1 MLNDSSLRS
10 TWSHARKEPLWL
22 DTPVRPPARPALD
35 TDTETDLVVVG
46 GGFTG
51 LWTAL
56 MAKERQPDRTV
67 LLLEGDRI
75 GSAATGR
82 NGGFCSASLTHGEDN
97 GRQRFPDEYDQL
109 QRLGM
114 ENLREIA
121 ETVSRYGIDC
131 DYTQSGELHVA
142 TRPHELAAFDT
153 TSEHFLDG
161 AALREQVNSPTYLGG
176 TWERDETAMVDPA
189 RLAWGLAAAAEK
201 AGVRIVEMTA
211 ATHMRR
217 RGEHIELTTTGG
229 KVRACHVALATNVF
243 PSLLRRIR
251 LHTVPV
257 YDYVLATEPLSDEQ
271 LDSIGW
277 KNRQGV
283 GDSGNLFHYYRLTA
297 DNRILWGGYD
307 AIYHFGRRMQPEY
320 EQRDETHH
328 VLARHFFETFPQ
340 LEGLTFSH
348 RWGGVI
354 DTCTRFFAFFGTAKR
369 GRVAYATG
377 YTGLGVGAARFGA
390 NVMLDLLS
398 GEETERTRLHMVRTR
413 PLPFPPEPLA
423 FIGIQLTRWSLAR
436 ADRSGRRNLWLRTL
450 DRLGLGFDS

>member
-1 MLNDSSLRS
+1 M
-10 TWSHARKEPLWL
+10 
-22 DTPVRPPARPALD
+22 
-35 TDTETDLVVVG
+35 VVG

-56 MAKERQPDRTV
+56 MAKERQPDRKV
-67 LLLEGDRI
+67 VLLEGDRI
-75 GSAATGR
+75 GGAATGR
-82 NGGFCSASLTHGEDN
+82 NGGFCSASLTHGEEN
-97 GRQRFPDEYDQL
+97 GRRRFPGEYDEL

-114 ENLREIA
+114 DNLREIG
-121 ETVSRYGIDC
+121 ETVSGYGIDC
-131 DYTQSGELHVA
+131 DYTRSGELHVA
-142 TRPHELAAFDT
+142 TRPHELDNFDT
-153 TSEHFLDG
+153 TSEDFLD
-161 AALREQVNSPTYLGG
+161 ATALREQVNSPTYLGG

-189 RLAWGLAAAAEK
+189 RLAWGLAAAAET
-201 AGVRIVEMTA
+201 AGVRIIEMTVV
-211 ATHMRR
+211 TRIRR
-217 RGEHIELTTTGG
+217 RGDHIELTTTGG
-229 KVRACHVALATNVF
+229 AVRASRVALATNVF

-277 KNRQGV
+277 KNRQGI

-307 AIYHFGRRMQPEY
+307 AIYHFGRRMRPEY

-398 GEETERTRLHMVRTR
+398 GEETERTGLRMVRTR

-423 FIGIQLTRWSLAR
+423 FIGIQLTRWSLAQ
-436 ADRSGRRNLWLRTL
+436 ADRSGRRNPWLRTL